1 MKVSEVMNRNVT
13 FCSPGTDLAAVA
25 ALMWQS
31 DCGVIPVMEGERL
44 EGILTDRDVCIAL
57 GTRDVCAHMVSAGE
71 VASREVFT
79 CAPDD
84 DVHQALKTMRSHKVR
99 RLPVLNGGG
108 VVGML
113 SLNEVV
119 LRAHKT
125 ARKPAD
131 ITYEDVVN
139 TMKAI
144 CEHRAEAAE
153 TPEIAEE
160 EKVLAAA
167 AR

>member
-31 DCGVIPVMEGERL
+31 DCGVIPVIGGERL

-57 GTRDVCAHMVSAGE
+57 GTRNVCAHMVSAGE
-71 VASREVFT
+71 VASQEVFT

-108 VVGML
+108 KVVGML

-131 ITYEDVVN
+131 ITYDDVVN

-144 CEHRAEAAE
+144 CEHRAEVEA
-153 TPEIAEE
+153 PIVAEE
-160 EKVLAAA
+160 KALAAA